1 MKQIWR
7 IYKTDLRNVAKHWAA
22 IVIVVG
28 LMILPS
34 LYAWF
39 NIKASW
45 DPYGNT
51 KEVPIAVSN
60 EDAGSNLR
68 GKDINIGN
76 EIVDSLKKNK
86 NLGWKF
92 VDEKQAIYGVERG
105 DYYASITIP
114 KDFSEKIATVLDE
127 NPQKPELD
135 YYVNEKVNA
144 IAPKITAKGAS
155 GITEEISK
163 NFVKTA
169 NGEIFKIFND
179 LGIDLETNLPSI
191 EKVKDLVFKL
201 EAQFPEMNTL
211 MDKALDDA
219 TRAEDVVKVAQKEL
233 PVVES
238 VMNDGQEA
246 LGNLD
251 KFFARNDETL
261 NRAPGTIKNNLTV
274 MKQGLDAAAEITDY
288 LKNPSFDFNLTLPDP
303 AKLPELPNI
312 TIPQIPQ
319 IPRIPEIPALPEVN
333 GEGYKNIAKN
343 INQTVNNVFS
353 SIRVGTTYAQGVIN
367 GLQNGNF
374 DPEKAKQDLN
384 KVSETLQG
392 RADSVSYLIDIFTK
406 FKEFAPTDS
415 GKDFFQ
421 KRIDKLTNLKSAIE
435 NANGGVK
442 DIANIIG
449 TGQEVK
455 QDVRDAANKK
465 LDAINNLV
473 NQAEADYNAT
483 FVADFEKAVSTAE
496 QLKDKAEGVKEGAQQ
511 LRGNLN
517 QDIKKANELVNQT
530 NELVNQTNEALDN
543 GREKYDKAVSDYS
556 RLKTELEKA
565 REDLSNKGVNGLDST
580 KVALNDLNGQFKA
593 GWNLVN
599 DMIPVLESTNKVLA
613 DVNSD
618 KNLNGTIAK
627 LNKAKDGL
635 QKGMDLTDK
644 GIDAINKGQ
653 KPAADVIESINE
665 VSKNVSGQ
673 IGDILAKYD
682 SEITPNFNAAIAR
695 TKEMSKNTSQILK
708 EADKKLPDVKKIL
721 EDSSKGLVDGK
732 KKLADIKAEMPAT
745 EKKIKELADKIRDF
759 ESEEDLK
766 DIIRLLKNDV
776 EKQSDYFANPVNLK
790 ENKLFAM
797 PNYGS
802 AMSPFYTVLAL
813 WVGALLMVSL
823 LTVEVHEE
831 GANYKSHE
839 IYFGRLLTFLTIGLS
854 QAFIVSMGDIFLLG
868 TYVVDKFWFVLF
880 SLFIGGVFVCIVYS
894 LVSIFGN
901 VGKSMAIILLVLQVA
916 GSGGTFPIQM
926 TPAFFQAIYPFLPFT
941 YAISAIRETVGG
953 MLWDIVTRDLLVLS
967 AFVVVMIVAALLLK
981 TPINKSS
988 EKFVENAKG
997 SKIIH

>member
-22 IVIVVG
+22 IVIVLG

-60 EDAGSNLR
+60 QDAGSNLR
-68 GKDINIGN
+68 GKDINIGD

-92 VDEKQAIYGVERG
+92 VDQKQAIYGVERG

-219 TRAEDVVKVAQKEL
+219 TRAEDLVKVAQKEL

-288 LKNPSFDFNLTLPDP
+288 LKNPAFDFNLTLPDP

-312 TIPQIPQ
+312 TIPQIP
-319 IPRIPEIPALPEVN
+319 EIPALPQVN

-343 INQTVNNVFS
+343 IDQTVNNVFNS
-353 SIRVGTTYAQGVIN
+353 TRVGTAYVKSVMD
-367 GLQNGNF
+367 GLQNKGV
-374 DPEKAKQDLN
+374 DPAVAQKNVQDASKL
-384 KVSETLQG
+384 LQE
-392 RADSVSYLIDIFTK
+392 RIDSVSYLIDFFTA
-406 FKEFAPTDS
+406 FKESASTDF
-415 GKDFFQ
+415 GKQFFGN
-421 KRIDKLTNLKSAIE
+421 RVESLTVLKNSMVD
-435 NANGGVK
+435 ANNRVK
-442 DIANIIG
+442 HVGDLISS
-449 TGQEVK
+449 GQEVK
-455 QDVRDAANKK
+455 QDVRDAVNQK
-465 LDAINNLV
+465 LDAVNNLV
-473 NQAEADYNAT
+473 NQAEKDYNAT

-496 QLKDKAEGVKEGAQQ
+496 QLKNKADNVKEDAQQ

-517 QDIKKANELVNQT
+517 QDINKANEILN
-530 NELVNQTNEALDN
+530 N
-543 GREKYDKAVSDYS
+543 GRERYDQAVNDYS

-593 GWNLVN
+593 SWNLVN

-665 VSKNVSGQ
+665 VSKSVSAQ
-673 IGDILAKYD
+673 LGDILAKYD

-695 TKEMSKNTSQILK
+695 TKEMSKNTTQILK
-708 EADKKLPDVKKIL
+708 EADKKLPDVKKLL

-732 KKLADIKAEMPAT
+732 KKLTDIKADMPET
-745 EKKIKELADKIRDF
+745 EKKIKDLANKIRDF
-759 ESEEDLK
+759 ESEEDIK

-839 IYFGRLLTFLTIGLS
+839 VYFGRLLTFLTIGLS

-926 TPAFFQAIYPFLPFT
+926 TPAFFQALYPFLPFT

>member
-22 IVIVVG
+22 IVIVLG

-51 KEVPIAVSN
+51 KGIQIAVSN
-60 EDAGSNLR
+60 QDAGSNLR
-68 GKDINIGN
+68 GKDINIGK
-76 EIVDSLKKNK
+76 EIVDSLKKDK
-86 NLGWKF
+86 NFGWKF

-105 DYYASITIP
+105 DYSASITIP
-114 KDFSEKIATVLDE
+114 KDFSEKIATVLNE
-127 NPQKPELD
+127 NPQKPEID

-155 GITEEISK
+155 GLTEEISK

-169 NGEIFKIFND
+169 NGEIFEIFND

-238 VMNDGQEA
+238 VINDGQEA

-261 NRAPGTIKNNLTV
+261 NRAPETIKNNLTV
-274 MKQGLDAAAEITDY
+274 MKQGLDAAAKITDY
-288 LKNPSFDFNLTLPDP
+288 LKNPAFDFNLTLPDP
-303 AKLPELPNI
+303 AQLPELPVVN
-312 TIPQIPQ
+312 IPQ
-319 IPRIPEIPALPEVN
+319 IPEIPALPQVN
-333 GEGYKNIAKN
+333 GEGYKNIANN
-343 INQTVNNVFS
+343 INQTVNNVFNS
-353 SIRVGTTYAQGVIN
+353 TRVGTAYVKSVMD
-367 GLQNGNF
+367 GLQNKGV
-374 DPEKAKQDLN
+374 DPAVAQKNVQDASKL
-384 KVSETLQG
+384 LQE
-392 RADSVSYLIDIFTK
+392 RIDSVSYLIDFFTA
-406 FKEFAPTDS
+406 FKEKASTDF
-415 GKDFFQ
+415 GKQFFGN
-421 KRIDKLTNLKSAIE
+421 RVESLTVLKNSMVD
-435 NANGGVK
+435 ANNRVK
-442 DIANIIG
+442 HVGDLISS
-449 TGQEVK
+449 GQEVK
-455 QDVRDAANKK
+455 QDVRDAVNQK
-465 LDAINNLV
+465 LDAVNNLV
-473 NQAEADYNAT
+473 NQAEKDYNAT

-496 QLKDKAEGVKEGAQQ
+496 QLKTKAENVKEDAQQ

-517 QDIKKANELVNQT
+517 QDINKANE
-530 NELVNQTNEALDN
+530 ALNN
-543 GREKYDKAVSDYS
+543 GREKYDKAVNDYG
-556 RLKTELEKA
+556 RIKTELEKA

-593 GWNLVN
+593 SWNLVN

-665 VSKNVSGQ
+665 VSKNVSAQ
-673 IGDILAKYD
+673 LGDILAKYD

-708 EADKKLPDVKKIL
+708 EADKKLPDVKKLL
-721 EDSSKGLVDGK
+721 EDSSKGLVDGR
-732 KKLADIKAEMPAT
+732 KKLADIKAEMPET
-745 EKKIKELADKIRDF
+745 EKKIKDLANKIRDF
-759 ESEEDLK
+759 ESEEDIK

-926 TPAFFQAIYPFLPFT
+926 TPPFFQAIYPFLPFT

-967 AFVVVMIVAALLLK
+967 VFVVVMIVAALLLK

>member
-60 EDAGSNLR
+60 QDAGSNLR
-68 GKDINIGN
+68 GKDINIGD

-238 VMNDGQEA
+238 VINDGQDT
-246 LGNLD
+246 LKSLD
-251 KFFARNDETL
+251 AFFARNDETL
-261 NRAPGTIKNNLTV
+261 NRAPGTIKNNLIAMQT
-274 MKQGLDAAAEITDY
+274 GLNSAAAITDF
-288 LKNPSFDFNLTLPDP
+288 LKNPSFDFNMALPDP
-303 AKLPELPNI
+303 SKFPVLPNI
-312 TIPQIPQ
+312 TIPQIP
-319 IPRIPEIPALPEVN
+319 ELPQVN
-333 GEGYKNIAKN
+333 GQLYKDIAKN
-343 INQTVNNVFS
+343 IDQTVNNVFG

-374 DPEKAKQDLN
+374 DPEKAKKDLN
-384 KVSETLQG
+384 KVSENLQG
-392 RADSVSYLIDIFTK
+392 RVDSVSYVIDIFTK
-406 FKEFAPTDS
+406 FKESAPTDS

-455 QDVRDAANKK
+455 QDVRDATNQK
-465 LDAINNLV
+465 LNAINNLV

-496 QLKDKAEGVKEGAQQ
+496 QLKDKAGNAQQ
-511 LRGNLN
+511 NLN
-517 QDIKKANELVNQT
+517 QEIKKVNEI
-530 NELVNQTNEALDN
+530 LDN
-543 GREKYDKAVSDYS
+543 GREGYDQAVNNYS

-593 GWNLVN
+593 GLNLVN
-599 DMIPVLESTNKVLA
+599 DMIPVMENTNKVLA

-618 KNLNGTIAK
+618 KNTNNMISK
-627 LNKAKDGL
+627 LNKVKDGL
-635 QKGMDLTDK
+635 QKGIDLTDK
-644 GIDAINKGQ
+644 GIEAINKGQ
-653 KPAADVIESINE
+653 KPAADIIESINK

-673 IGDILAKYD
+673 IGNILAKYD
-682 SEITPNFNAAIAR
+682 SEVVPNFNEAIAR

-732 KKLADIKAEMPAT
+732 KKLADIKAEMPET
-745 EKKIKELADKIRDF
+745 EKKIKELANKIRDF

>member
-22 IVIVVG
+22 IVIVLG

-60 EDAGSNLR
+60 QDAGSNLR
-68 GKDINIGN
+68 GKDINIGK

-127 NPQKPELD
+127 NPKKPELD

-251 KFFARNDETL
+251 KFFANNDETL
-261 NRAPGTIKNNLTV
+261 KNAPGTMRNNLTV
-274 MKQGLDAAAEITDY
+274 AKDVMDKANAFTNFLMNPGIDLSGMKG
-288 LKNPSFDFNLTLPDP
+288 
-303 AKLPELPNI
+303 LPEF
-312 TIPQIPQ
+312 
-319 IPRIPEIPALPEVN
+319 PARPDLSKMN
-333 GEGYKNIAKN
+333 DEGYKNIARN
-343 INQTVNNVFS
+343 INQTVNNVLNS
-353 SIRVGTTYAQGVIN
+353 ARAGTAYGKSVVN
-367 GLQNGNF
+367 GLQNGQF

-384 KVSETLQG
+384 AVSENLQG
-392 RADSVSYLIDIFTK
+392 RTDSIAYLINVFTELQK
-406 FKEFAPTDS
+406 SATTDFGQS
-415 GKDFFQ
+415 FFQ
-421 KRIDKLTNLKSAIE
+421 GRVDRLTKLKSGME
-435 NANGGVK
+435 NANKGIK
-442 DIANIIG
+442 DIVNVIG

-455 QDVRDAANKK
+455 KDVTDVANQKLDAANG
-465 LDAINNLV
+465 LID
-473 NQAEADYNAT
+473 QAEKDYNET
-483 FVADFEKAVSTAE
+483 FVADYKKAVSTVDQA
-496 QLKDKAEGVKEGAQQ
+496 KADANEAYDSVKNEYEKAKNNLEGVIA
-511 LRGNLN
+511 
-517 QDIKKANELVNQT
+517 DVN
-530 NELVNQTNEALDN
+530 N
-543 GREKYDKAVSDYS
+543 R
-556 RLKTELEKA
+556 
-565 REDLSNKGVNGLDST
+565 GVNGLDST
-580 KVALNDLNGQFKA
+580 KVALNDLNGQLQA
-593 GWNLVN
+593 TNNLIG
-599 DMIPVLESTNKVLA
+599 DAIPVLESTNKVLA
-613 DVNSD
+613 DVNSG
-618 KNLNGTIAK
+618 KNLNGGIAK
-627 LNKAKDGL
+627 LNKI
-635 QKGMDLTDK
+635 QNSVQK
-644 GIDAINKGQ
+644 GIDATNKATTLINNGQ
-653 KPAADVIESINE
+653 KPTKEVVESINE
-665 VSKNVSGQ
+665 ATKNASAQ
-673 IGDILAKYD
+673 LGDFLATYD
-682 SEITPNFNAAIAR
+682 SEIVPNFNTAIER
-695 TKEMSKNTSQILK
+695 TKRMSKNTSQILK
-708 EADKKLPDVKKIL
+708 EADKKLPDVKKLL

-732 KKLADIKAEMPAT
+732 KKLTDIKAEMPET

-926 TPAFFQAIYPFLPFT
+926 TPKFFQAIYPFLPFT

-953 MLWDIVTRDLLVLS
+953 MLWDIVIRDLLVLS
-967 AFVVVMIVAALLLK
+967 VFVVVMIVAALLLK

>member
-60 EDAGSNLR
+60 QDAGSNLR
-68 GKDINIGN
+68 GKDINIGD

-219 TRAEDVVKVAQKEL
+219 TRAEDLVKVAQKEL

-238 VMNDGQEA
+238 VINDGQEA

-251 KFFARNDETL
+251 KFFANNDETL
-261 NRAPGTIKNNLTV
+261 KNAPGTMRNNLTV
-274 MKQGLDAAAEITDY
+274 AKDVMDKANAFTNFLMNPGIDLSGMKG
-288 LKNPSFDFNLTLPDP
+288 
-303 AKLPELPNI
+303 LPEF
-312 TIPQIPQ
+312 
-319 IPRIPEIPALPEVN
+319 PARPDLSKMN
-333 GEGYKNIAKN
+333 DEGYKNIARN
-343 INQTVNNVFS
+343 INQTVNNVLNS
-353 SIRVGTTYAQGVIN
+353 ARAGTAYGKSVVN
-367 GLQNGNF
+367 GLQSGQF

-384 KVSETLQG
+384 AVSENLQG
-392 RADSVSYLIDIFTK
+392 RTDSIAYLINVFT
-406 FKEFAPTDS
+406 
-415 GKDFFQ
+415 Q
-421 KRIDKLTNLKSAIE
+421 LQKSATTDFGQSFFKGRVDRLTSLKGKME
-435 NANGGVK
+435 NANNGIK
-442 DIANIIG
+442 DIVNVIG

-455 QDVRDAANKK
+455 KDVTDVANQKLDAANG
-465 LDAINNLV
+465 LINQV
-473 NQAEADYNAT
+473 EKDYNET
-483 FVADFEKAVSTAE
+483 FVADYKKAVSTVDQA
-496 QLKDKAEGVKEGAQQ
+496 KADANEAYDSVKNEYEKAKSNLEGVIA
-511 LRGNLN
+511 
-517 QDIKKANELVNQT
+517 DVN
-530 NELVNQTNEALDN
+530 N
-543 GREKYDKAVSDYS
+543 R
-556 RLKTELEKA
+556 
-565 REDLSNKGVNGLDST
+565 GVNGLDST
-580 KVALNDLNGQFKA
+580 KVALNDLNGQLQA
-593 GWNLVN
+593 TNNLIG
-599 DMIPVLESTNKVLA
+599 DAIPVLESTNKVLA
-613 DVNSD
+613 DVNSG
-618 KNLNGTIAK
+618 KNLNGGIAK
-627 LNKAKDGL
+627 LNKI
-635 QKGMDLTDK
+635 QNSVQK
-644 GIDAINKGQ
+644 GIDATNKATTLINNGQ
-653 KPAADVIESINE
+653 KPTKEVVESINE
-665 VSKNVSGQ
+665 ATKNASAQ
-673 IGDILAKYD
+673 LGDFLATYD
-682 SEITPNFNAAIAR
+682 SEIVPNFNTAIER
-695 TKEMSKNTSQILK
+695 TKRMSKNTSQILK
-708 EADKKLPDVKKIL
+708 EADKKLPDVKKLL
-721 EDSSKGLVDGK
+721 EDSSKGLVDGR

-916 GSGGTFPIQM
+916 GWGGTFQFKM
-926 TPAFFQAIYPFLPFT
+926 NRGSSKAFFQAIYPFLPFT
-941 YAISAIRETVGG
+941 YAISASRETVGG

>member
-22 IVIVVG
+22 IVIVLG

-60 EDAGSNLR
+60 QDAGSNLR
-68 GKDINIGN
+68 GKDINIGK

-86 NLGWKF
+86 KLGWKF

-127 NPQKPELD
+127 NPKKPELD

-238 VMNDGQEA
+238 VINDGQEA

-261 NRAPGTIKNNLTV
+261 QRAPGTIKNNLMV
-274 MKQGLDAAAEITDY
+274 MQKGLDGAAAITDF
-288 LKNPSFDFNLTLPDP
+288 LKNPSLDFNLALPDP
-303 AKLPELPNI
+303 AKFPVLPNI
-312 TIPQIPQ
+312 TIPQVPQ
-319 IPRIPEIPALPEVN
+319 IPEIPALPQVN

-343 INQTVNNVFS
+343 INQTVNNVFNS
-353 SIRVGTTYAQGVIN
+353 TRVGTAYVKSVMD
-367 GLQNGNF
+367 GLQNKGV
-374 DPEKAKQDLN
+374 DPAVAQKNVQDASKL
-384 KVSETLQG
+384 LQE
-392 RADSVSYLIDIFTK
+392 RIDSVSYLIDFFTT
-406 FKEFAPTDS
+406 FKEAASTDF
-415 GKDFFQ
+415 GKQFFGN
-421 KRIDKLTNLKSAIE
+421 RVESLTVLKNSMVD
-435 NANGGVK
+435 ANNRVK
-442 DIANIIG
+442 HVGDLISS
-449 TGQEVK
+449 GQEVK
-455 QDVRDAANKK
+455 QDVRDAVNQK
-465 LDAINNLV
+465 LDAVNNLV
-473 NQAEADYNAT
+473 NQAEKDYNT
-483 FVADFEKAVSTAE
+483 NFVADFEKAVSTAE
-496 QLKDKAEGVKEGAQQ
+496 QLKNKVENVKEDAQQ

-530 NELVNQTNEALDN
+530 NEALDN
-543 GREKYDKAVSDYS
+543 GREKYDKAVNDYS

-593 GWNLVN
+593 SWNLVN

-618 KNLNGTIAK
+618 KNLNGTISK

-635 QKGMDLTDK
+635 QKGMELTDK

-653 KPAADVIESINE
+653 KPAADVIESINQ
-665 VSKNVSGQ
+665 VSKSVSGQ

-708 EADKKLPDVKKIL
+708 EADKKLPDIKKLL

>member
-22 IVIVVG
+22 IVIVLG

-60 EDAGSNLR
+60 QDAGSNLR
-68 GKDINIGN
+68 GKDINIGK

-127 NPQKPELD
+127 NPKKPELD

-274 MKQGLDAAAEITDY
+274 MQQGLDAAAKITDY
-288 LKNPSFDFNLTLPDP
+288 LKNPAFDFNLTLPDP
-303 AKLPELPNI
+303 AKLPVLPNI
-312 TIPQIPQ
+312 TIPQIP
-319 IPRIPEIPALPEVN
+319 EIPALPQVN

-343 INQTVNNVFS
+343 IDQTVNTVFNS
-353 SIRVGTTYAQGVIN
+353 TRVGTAYVKSVMD
-367 GLQNGNF
+367 GLQNKGV
-374 DPEKAKQDLN
+374 DPAVAQKNVQDASKL
-384 KVSETLQG
+384 LQE
-392 RADSVSYLIDIFTK
+392 RIDSVSYLIDFFTA
-406 FKEFAPTDS
+406 FKESASTEF
-415 GKDFFQ
+415 GKQFFGN
-421 KRIDKLTNLKSAIE
+421 RVESLTVLKNSMVD
-435 NANGGVK
+435 ANNRVK
-442 DIANIIG
+442 HVGDLISS
-449 TGQEVK
+449 GQEVK
-455 QDVRDAANKK
+455 QDVRDAVNQK
-465 LDAINNLV
+465 LDAVNNLV
-473 NQAEADYNAT
+473 NQAEKDYNAT

-496 QLKDKAEGVKEGAQQ
+496 QLKSKAENAQENAQQ

-517 QDIKKANELVNQT
+517 QDINKANEI
-530 NELVNQTNEALDN
+530 LDN
-543 GREKYDKAVSDYS
+543 GREKYDKAVNDYS

-593 GWNLVN
+593 SWNLVN

-618 KNLNGTIAK
+618 KNLNGTISK

-653 KPAADVIESINE
+653 KPAADVIESINQ
-665 VSKNVSGQ
+665 VSKSVSGQ

-695 TKEMSKNTSQILK
+695 TKEMSKNTTQILND
-708 EADKKLPDVKKIL
+708 ADKKLPDVKKLL
-721 EDSSKGLVDGK
+721 EDSSKGLVDGR
-732 KKLADIKAEMPAT
+732 KKLVDIKAEMPET

>member
-22 IVIVVG
+22 IVIVLG

-60 EDAGSNLR
+60 QDAGSNLR
-68 GKDINIGN
+68 GKDINIGK

-127 NPQKPELD
+127 NPKKPELD

-251 KFFARNDETL
+251 KFFANNDETL
-261 NRAPGTIKNNLTV
+261 KNAPGTMRNNLTV
-274 MKQGLDAAAEITDY
+274 AKDVMDKANAFTNFLMNPGIDLSGMKG
-288 LKNPSFDFNLTLPDP
+288 
-303 AKLPELPNI
+303 LPEF
-312 TIPQIPQ
+312 
-319 IPRIPEIPALPEVN
+319 PARPDLSKMN
-333 GEGYKNIAKN
+333 DEGYKNIARN
-343 INQTVNNVFS
+343 INQTVNNVLNS
-353 SIRVGTTYAQGVIN
+353 ARAGTAYGKSVVN
-367 GLQNGNF
+367 GLQNGQF

-384 KVSETLQG
+384 AVSENLQG
-392 RADSVSYLIDIFTK
+392 RTDSIAYLINVFTELQK
-406 FKEFAPTDS
+406 SATTDFGQS
-415 GKDFFQ
+415 FFQ
-421 KRIDKLTNLKSAIE
+421 GRVDRLTKLKSGME
-435 NANGGVK
+435 NANKGIK
-442 DIANIIG
+442 DIVNVID

-455 QDVRDAANKK
+455 KDVTDVANQKLDAANG
-465 LDAINNLV
+465 LID
-473 NQAEADYNAT
+473 QAEKDYNET
-483 FVADFEKAVSTAE
+483 FVADYKKAVSTVDQA
-496 QLKDKAEGVKEGAQQ
+496 KADANEAYDSVKNEYEKAKNNLEGVIA
-511 LRGNLN
+511 
-517 QDIKKANELVNQT
+517 DVN
-530 NELVNQTNEALDN
+530 N
-543 GREKYDKAVSDYS
+543 R
-556 RLKTELEKA
+556 
-565 REDLSNKGVNGLDST
+565 GVNGLDST
-580 KVALNDLNGQFKA
+580 KVALNDLNGQLQA
-593 GWNLVN
+593 TNNLIG
-599 DMIPVLESTNKVLA
+599 DAIPVLESTNKVLA
-613 DVNSD
+613 DVNSG
-618 KNLNGTIAK
+618 KNLNGGIAK
-627 LNKAKDGL
+627 LNKI
-635 QKGMDLTDK
+635 QNSVQK
-644 GIDAINKGQ
+644 GIDATNKATTLINNGQ
-653 KPAADVIESINE
+653 KPTKEVVESINE
-665 VSKNVSGQ
+665 ATKNASAQ
-673 IGDILAKYD
+673 LGDFLATYD
-682 SEITPNFNAAIAR
+682 SEIVPNFNTAIER
-695 TKEMSKNTSQILK
+695 TKRMSKNTSQILK
-708 EADKKLPDVKKIL
+708 EADKKLPDVKKLL

-732 KKLADIKAEMPAT
+732 KKLADIKAEMPET

>member
-22 IVIVVG
+22 IVIVLG

-60 EDAGSNLR
+60 QDAGSNLR
-68 GKDINIGN
+68 GKDINIGD

-86 NLGWKF
+86 KLGWKF
-92 VDEKQAIYGVERG
+92 VDQKQAIYGVERG

-169 NGEIFKIFND
+169 NGEIFKVFND

-238 VMNDGQEA
+238 VINDGQDT
-246 LGNLD
+246 LKSLD
-251 KFFARNDETL
+251 AFFARNDETL
-261 NRAPGTIKNNLTV
+261 NRAPGTIKNNLIAMQT
-274 MKQGLDAAAEITDY
+274 GLNSAAAITDF
-288 LKNPSFDFNLTLPDP
+288 LKNPSFDFNMALPDP
-303 AKLPELPNI
+303 SKFPVLPNI
-312 TIPQIPQ
+312 TIPQIP
-319 IPRIPEIPALPEVN
+319 ELPQVN
-333 GEGYKNIAKN
+333 GQLYKDIAKN
-343 INQTVNNVFS
+343 IDQTVNNVFG

-384 KVSETLQG
+384 KVSENLQG
-392 RADSVSYLIDIFTK
+392 RVDSVSYVIDIFTK
-406 FKEFAPTDS
+406 FKESAPTDS

-455 QDVRDAANKK
+455 QDVRDATNQK
-465 LDAINNLV
+465 LNAINNLV

-496 QLKDKAEGVKEGAQQ
+496 QLKDKAGNAQQ
-511 LRGNLN
+511 NLN
-517 QDIKKANELVNQT
+517 QEIKKVNEI
-530 NELVNQTNEALDN
+530 LDN
-543 GREKYDKAVSDYS
+543 GREGYDQAVNNYS

-593 GWNLVN
+593 GLNLVN
-599 DMIPVLESTNKVLA
+599 DMIPVMENTNKVLA

-618 KNLNGTIAK
+618 KNTNNMISK
-627 LNKAKDGL
+627 LNKVKDGL
-635 QKGMDLTDK
+635 QKGIDLTDK

-682 SEITPNFNAAIAR
+682 SEIVPNFNEAIAR

-708 EADKKLPDVKKIL
+708 EADKKLPDVKKLL

-732 KKLADIKAEMPAT
+732 KKLTDIKADMPET
-745 EKKIKELADKIRDF
+745 EKKIKDLANKIRDF
-759 ESEEDLK
+759 ESEEDIK

>member
-22 IVIVVG
+22 IVIVLG

-60 EDAGSNLR
+60 QDAGSNLR
-68 GKDINIGN
+68 GKDINIGD

-219 TRAEDVVKVAQKEL
+219 TRAEDIVKVAQKEL

-238 VMNDGQEA
+238 VINDGQEA

-251 KFFARNDETL
+251 KFFANNDQTL
-261 NRAPGTIKNNLTV
+261 QNAPGTIRNHLTTAKDV
-274 MKQGLDAAAEITDY
+274 MDKANTFTNFLM
-288 LKNPSFDFNLTLPDP
+288 NPGIDLSGM
-303 AKLPELPNI
+303 KGLPEF
-312 TIPQIPQ
+312 
-319 IPRIPEIPALPEVN
+319 PARPDLSKLN
-333 GEGYKNIAKN
+333 DEGYKNIARN
-343 INQTVNNVFS
+343 INQTVNNVLNS
-353 SIRVGTTYAQGVIN
+353 ARAGTTYGKSVVN
-367 GLQNGNF
+367 GLQNGQF

-384 KVSETLQG
+384 AVSENLQG
-392 RADSVSYLIDIFTK
+392 RTDSVAYLINVFTELQK
-406 FKEFAPTDS
+406 SATTDFGQS
-415 GKDFFQ
+415 FFQ
-421 KRIDKLTNLKSAIE
+421 GRVDRLTKLKSGME
-435 NANGGVK
+435 NANNGIK
-442 DIANIIG
+442 DIVNVIG

-455 QDVRDAANKK
+455 KDVTDAANQK
-465 LDAINNLV
+465 LDAANGLID
-473 NQAEADYNAT
+473 QAEKDYNET
-483 FVADFEKAVSTAE
+483 FVADYKKAVSTVDQA
-496 QLKDKAEGVKEGAQQ
+496 KADANGAYDTVK
-511 LRGNLN
+511 
-517 QDIKKANELVNQT
+517 NE
-530 NELVNQTNEALDN
+530 
-543 GREKYDKAVSDYS
+543 YDKAKNTFEGIIADVNN
-556 RLKTELEKA
+556 R
-565 REDLSNKGVNGLDST
+565 GVNGLDST
-580 KVALNDLNGQFKA
+580 KVYLNDLNGQLQATK
-593 GWNLVN
+593 NLIG
-599 DMIPVLESTNKVLA
+599 DAIPVLESTNKVLA

-618 KNLNGTIAK
+618 KNLNNGIAK
-627 LNKAKDGL
+627 LNKA
-635 QKGMDLTDK
+635 QNAVQK
-644 GIDAINKGQ
+644 GIDATNKATTLINNGQ
-653 KPAADVIESINE
+653 KPTKEVVESINE
-665 VSKNVSGQ
+665 ATKNASAQ
-673 IGDILAKYD
+673 LGDFLATYD
-682 SEITPNFNAAIAR
+682 SEIVPNFNTAIER
-695 TKEMSKNTSQILK
+695 TKRMSKNTTQILS
-708 EADKKLPDVKKIL
+708 EADKKLPDVKKLL
-721 EDSSKGLVDGK
+721 EDSSKGLVDGR
-732 KKLADIKAEMPAT
+732 KKLADIKAEMPET

-839 IYFGRLLTFLTIGLS
+839 VYFGRLLTFLTIGLS

-926 TPAFFQAIYPFLPFT
+926 TPAFFQALYPFLPFT

>member
-22 IVIVVG
+22 IVIVLG

-60 EDAGSNLR
+60 QDAGSNLR
-68 GKDINIGN
+68 GKDINIGK

-127 NPQKPELD
+127 NPKKPELD

-238 VMNDGQEA
+238 IMNDGQEA

-274 MKQGLDAAAEITDY
+274 MQQGLDAAAKITDY
-288 LKNPSFDFNLTLPDP
+288 LKNPAFDFNLTLPDP
-303 AKLPELPNI
+303 AKLPVLPNI
-312 TIPQIPQ
+312 TIPQIP
-319 IPRIPEIPALPEVN
+319 EIPALPQVN

-343 INQTVNNVFS
+343 IDQTVNTVFNS
-353 SIRVGTTYAQGVIN
+353 TRVGTAYVKSVMD
-367 GLQNGNF
+367 GLQNKGV
-374 DPEKAKQDLN
+374 DPAVAQKNVQDASKL
-384 KVSETLQG
+384 LQE
-392 RADSVSYLIDIFTK
+392 RIDSVSYLIDFFTA
-406 FKEFAPTDS
+406 FKESASTEF
-415 GKDFFQ
+415 GKQFFGN
-421 KRIDKLTNLKSAIE
+421 RVESLTVLKNSMVD
-435 NANGGVK
+435 ANNRVK
-442 DIANIIG
+442 HVGDLISS
-449 TGQEVK
+449 GQEVK
-455 QDVRDAANKK
+455 QDVRDAVNQK
-465 LDAINNLV
+465 LDAVNNLV
-473 NQAEADYNAT
+473 NQAEKDYNAT

-496 QLKDKAEGVKEGAQQ
+496 QLKSKAENAQENAQQ

-517 QDIKKANELVNQT
+517 QDINKANEI
-530 NELVNQTNEALDN
+530 LDN
-543 GREKYDKAVSDYS
+543 GREKYDKAVNDYS

-593 GWNLVN
+593 SWNLVN

-618 KNLNGTIAK
+618 KNLNGTISK

-653 KPAADVIESINE
+653 KPAADVIESINQ
-665 VSKNVSGQ
+665 VSKSVSGQ

-708 EADKKLPDVKKIL
+708 EADKKLPDVKKLL

>member
-22 IVIVVG
+22 IVIVLG

-60 EDAGSNLR
+60 QDAGSNLR
-68 GKDINIGN
+68 GKDINIGD

-219 TRAEDVVKVAQKEL
+219 TRAEDIVKVAQKEL

-238 VMNDGQEA
+238 VINDGQEA

-274 MKQGLDAAAEITDY
+274 MQQGLDAAAKITDY
-288 LKNPSFDFNLTLPDP
+288 LKNPAFDFNLTLPDP
-303 AKLPELPNI
+303 AKLPVLPNI
-312 TIPQIPQ
+312 TIPQIP
-319 IPRIPEIPALPEVN
+319 EIPALPQVN

-343 INQTVNNVFS
+343 IDQTVNTVFNS
-353 SIRVGTTYAQGVIN
+353 TRVGTAYVKSVMD
-367 GLQNGNF
+367 GLQNKGV
-374 DPEKAKQDLN
+374 DPAVAQKNVQDASKL
-384 KVSETLQG
+384 LQE
-392 RADSVSYLIDIFTK
+392 RIDSVSYLIDFFTA
-406 FKEFAPTDS
+406 FKESASTEF
-415 GKDFFQ
+415 GKQFFGN
-421 KRIDKLTNLKSAIE
+421 RVESLTVLKNSMVD
-435 NANGGVK
+435 ANNRVK
-442 DIANIIG
+442 HVGDLISS
-449 TGQEVK
+449 GQEVK
-455 QDVRDAANKK
+455 QDVRDAVNQK
-465 LDAINNLV
+465 LDAVNNLV
-473 NQAEADYNAT
+473 NQAEKDYNAT

-496 QLKDKAEGVKEGAQQ
+496 QLKSKAENAQENAQQ

-517 QDIKKANELVNQT
+517 QDINKANEILN
-530 NELVNQTNEALDN
+530 N
-543 GREKYDKAVSDYS
+543 GREKYDKAVNDYS

-580 KVALNDLNGQFKA
+580 KVALNDVNGQFKA

-627 LNKAKDGL
+627 LNKVKDGF
-635 QKGMDLTDK
+635 QKGIDLTDK

-653 KPAADVIESINE
+653 KPAADVIESINQ
-665 VSKNVSGQ
+665 VSKSVSGQ

-708 EADKKLPDVKKIL
+708 EADKKLPDVKKLL

>member
-22 IVIVVG
+22 IVIVLG

-45 DPYGNT
+45 DPYGDM
-51 KEVPIAVSN
+51 KGIQIAVSN
-60 EDAGSNLR
+60 QDVGSNLR
-68 GKDINIGN
+68 GKDINIGE
-76 EIVDSLKKNK
+76 EIVDSLKKDK
-86 NLGWKF
+86 NFGWKF
-92 VDEKQAIYGVERG
+92 VDEKQAIYGVEHG
-105 DYYASITIP
+105 DYSASITIP
-114 KDFSEKIATVLDE
+114 KDFSEKIATVLNE

-155 GITEEISK
+155 GLTEEVSK

-211 MDKALDDA
+211 VDKALDDA

-261 NRAPGTIKNNLTV
+261 KRAPGTIKNNLIV
-274 MKQGLDAAAEITDY
+274 MQQGLDSAAAITDF
-288 LKNPSFDFNLTLPDP
+288 LKNPSVDFNLALPDP
-303 AKLPELPNI
+303 SKLPELPNV
-312 TIPQIPQ
+312 TIPQIPT
-319 IPRIPEIPALPEVN
+319 LPELPQVN

-343 INQTVNNVFS
+343 IDQTVNNVFS

-384 KVSETLQG
+384 KVSENLQG
-392 RADSVSYLIDIFTK
+392 RADSVSYLTDIFTK

-455 QDVRDAANKK
+455 QDARDAANKK
-465 LDAINNLV
+465 LDAINSLV

-496 QLKDKAEGVKEGAQQ
+496 QLKNKGENVKEDAQQ

-517 QDIKKANELVNQT
+517 QDINKANEILN
-530 NELVNQTNEALDN
+530 N
-543 GREKYDKAVSDYS
+543 GRENYDQAVTNYAK
-556 RLKTELEKA
+556 LKTNLEKA
-565 REDLSNKGVNGLDST
+565 REDLNNKGVNGLDST
-580 KVALNDLNGQFKA
+580 KVALNDLNGQFQA

-599 DMIPVLESTNKVLA
+599 DMIPVMESTNKVLG

-635 QKGMDLTDK
+635 QKGIDLTDK

-653 KPAADVIESINE
+653 KPAADVIESINQ

-695 TKEMSKNTSQILK
+695 TKEMSKNTSQILG
-708 EADKKLPDVKKIL
+708 EADKKLPDVKKLL
-721 EDSSKGLVDGK
+721 EDSSKGLVDGQK
-732 KKLADIKAEMPAT
+732 KIADIKAEMPAT
-745 EKKIKELADKIRDF
+745 EKKIKELANKIRDF
-759 ESEEDLK
+759 ESEEDIK
-766 DIIRLLKNDV
+766 DIISLLKNDV

-839 IYFGRLLTFLTIGLS
+839 VYFGRLLTFLTIGLS

-926 TPAFFQAIYPFLPFT
+926 TPPFFQAIYPFLPFT

-953 MLWDIVTRDLLVLS
+953 ILWDIVIRDLLVLS
-967 AFVVVMIVAALLLK
+967 AFVVVIVVAALVLK
-981 TPINKSS
+981 KPINKSS

>member
-22 IVIVVG
+22 IVIVLG
-28 LMILPS
+28 LMVLPS

-51 KEVPIAVSN
+51 KGIQIAVSN
-60 EDAGSNLR
+60 QDVGSNLR
-68 GKDINIGN
+68 GKDINIGE
-76 EIVDSLKKNK
+76 EIVDSLKKDK
-86 NLGWKF
+86 NFGWKF

-105 DYYASITIP
+105 DYSASITIP
-114 KDFSEKIATVLDE
+114 KDFSEKIATVLNE
-127 NPQKPELD
+127 NPQKPEID

-155 GITEEISK
+155 GLTEEISK

-219 TRAEDVVKVAQKEL
+219 TRAEDIVKVAQKDL

-238 VMNDGQEA
+238 VINDGQEA
-246 LGNLD
+246 LANLD
-251 KFFARNDETL
+251 KFFANQDQTL
-261 NRAPGTIKNNLTV
+261 KNAPGTIRNDLVAAKGV
-274 MKQGLDAAAEITDY
+274 MDSAAAFTDF
-288 LKNPSFDFNLTLPDP
+288 LMNPGVDLNIPDFSGMNG
-303 AKLPELPNI
+303 LPEF
-312 TIPQIPQ
+312 
-319 IPRIPEIPALPEVN
+319 PARPDLSKLN
-333 GEGYKNIAKN
+333 SDGYKSIAQN
-343 INQTVNNVFS
+343 INQTVNNVLS
-353 SIRVGTTYAQGVIN
+353 SSRAGTAYGKSVVN
-367 GLQNGNF
+367 GLQNGKF
-374 DPEKAKQDLN
+374 DPEQAKKDLN
-384 KVSETLQG
+384 AVSDQLQARTDSIAYLINVFTELQNSVTTDFGKNFFQG
-392 RADSVSYLIDIFTK
+392 RVDRLTK
-406 FKEFAPTDS
+406 
-415 GKDFFQ
+415 
-421 KRIDKLTNLKSAIE
+421 LKSGME
-435 NANGGVK
+435 NANNGIK
-442 DIANIIG
+442 DIVNVIG

-455 QDVRDAANKK
+455 KDVTDVANQKLDAANA
-465 LDAINNLV
+465 LID
-473 NQAEADYNAT
+473 QAEKDYNET
-483 FVADFEKAVSTAE
+483 FVADYKKAVSTVDQA
-496 QLKDKAEGVKEGAQQ
+496 KA
-511 LRGNLN
+511 
-517 QDIKKANELVNQT
+517 DANEIY
-530 NELVNQTNEALDN
+530 DN
-543 GREKYDKAVSDYS
+543 AKADYDKA
-556 RLKTELEKA
+556 KNGLESTKSSVQKA
-565 REDLSNKGVNGLDST
+565 LEDVQNRGVNGLEGS
-580 KVALNDLNGQFKA
+580 KEALKSLNGQFQS
-593 GWNLVN
+593 GIGLID

-618 KNLNGTIAK
+618 KNLNNGIAK
-627 LNKAKDGL
+627 LNKAKSSL
-635 QKGMDLTDK
+635 QKGVEATNK
-644 GIDAINKGQ
+644 GITLLNNGQ
-653 KPAADVIESINE
+653 KPTKDVIESIN
-665 VSKNVSGQ
+665 NA
-673 IGDILAKYD
+673 AKGGSAQLTDVLSTYD
-682 SEITPNFNAAIAR
+682 SEIVPGFNTAIAR
-695 TKEMSKNTSQILK
+695 TKEMSKNTTQILND
-708 EADKKLPDVKKIL
+708 ADKKLPDVKKLL
-721 EDSSKGLVDGK
+721 EDSSKGLVDGR

-759 ESEEDLK
+759 ESEEDIK

-839 IYFGRLLTFLTIGLS
+839 VYFGRLLTFLTIGLS

-926 TPAFFQAIYPFLPFT
+926 TPPFFQAIYPFLPFT

-953 MLWDIVTRDLLVLS
+953 MLWDIVTRDLLVLT
-967 AFVVVMIVAALLLK
+967 AFVVIMVVAALLLK
-981 TPINKSS
+981 KPINKSS

>member
-22 IVIVVG
+22 IVIVLG

-60 EDAGSNLR
+60 QDAGSNLR
-68 GKDINIGN
+68 GKDINIGK

-127 NPQKPELD
+127 NPKKPELD

-238 VMNDGQEA
+238 VINDGQEA

-261 NRAPGTIKNNLTV
+261 QRAPGTIKNNLIV
-274 MKQGLDAAAEITDY
+274 MQKGLDGAAAITDF
-288 LKNPSFDFNLTLPDP
+288 LKNPSLDFNLALPDP
-303 AKLPELPNI
+303 SKFPVLPNI
-312 TIPQIPQ
+312 TIPQIP
-319 IPRIPEIPALPEVN
+319 ELPQVN
-333 GEGYKNIAKN
+333 GQLYKDIAKN
-343 INQTVNNVFS
+343 IDQTVNNVFG

-384 KVSETLQG
+384 KVSENLQG
-392 RADSVSYLIDIFTK
+392 RVDSVSYLIDVFTK
-406 FKEFAPTDS
+406 FKESAPTDS

-455 QDVRDAANKK
+455 QDVRDATNKK
-465 LDAINNLV
+465 LDSINNLV

-496 QLKDKAEGVKEGAQQ
+496 QLKDKAGNAQQ
-511 LRGNLN
+511 NLN
-517 QDIKKANELVNQT
+517 QEIKKVNEI
-530 NELVNQTNEALDN
+530 LDN
-543 GREKYDKAVSDYS
+543 GREGYDQAVNNYS

-580 KVALNDLNGQFKA
+580 KVALNELNGQFKA
-593 GWNLVN
+593 SWNLVN

-618 KNLNGTIAK
+618 KNLNGTISK

-635 QKGMDLTDK
+635 QKGMELTDK

-653 KPAADVIESINE
+653 KPAADVIESINQ
-665 VSKNVSGQ
+665 VSKSVSGQ

-695 TKEMSKNTSQILK
+695 TKEMSKNTTQILS
-708 EADKKLPDVKKIL
+708 EADKKLPDVKKLL
-721 EDSSKGLVDGK
+721 EDSSKGLVDGR
-732 KKLADIKAEMPAT
+732 KKLADIKAEMPET
-745 EKKIKELADKIRDF
+745 EKKIKELADEIRDF

-839 IYFGRLLTFLTIGLS
+839 VYFGRLLTFLTIGLS

-926 TPAFFQAIYPFLPFT
+926 TPAFFQALYPFLPFT

>member
-60 EDAGSNLR
+60 QDAGSNLR
-68 GKDINIGN
+68 GKDINIGD

-86 NLGWKF
+86 KLGWKF

-219 TRAEDVVKVAQKEL
+219 TRAEDLVKVAQKEL

-238 VMNDGQEA
+238 VINDGQEA

-251 KFFARNDETL
+251 KFFANNDETL
-261 NRAPGTIKNNLTV
+261 KNAPGTMRNNLTV
-274 MKQGLDAAAEITDY
+274 AKDVMDKANAFTNFLMNPGIDLSGMKG
-288 LKNPSFDFNLTLPDP
+288 
-303 AKLPELPNI
+303 LPEF
-312 TIPQIPQ
+312 
-319 IPRIPEIPALPEVN
+319 PARPDLSKMN
-333 GEGYKNIAKN
+333 DEGYKNIARN
-343 INQTVNNVFS
+343 INQTVNNVLNS
-353 SIRVGTTYAQGVIN
+353 ARAGTAYGKSVVN
-367 GLQNGNF
+367 GLQSGQF

-384 KVSETLQG
+384 AVSENLQG
-392 RADSVSYLIDIFTK
+392 RTDSIAYLINVFT
-406 FKEFAPTDS
+406 EL
-415 GKDFFQ
+415 Q
-421 KRIDKLTNLKSAIE
+421 KSATTDFGQSFFKGRVDRLTSLKGKME
-435 NANGGVK
+435 NANNGIK
-442 DIANIIG
+442 DIVNVIG

-455 QDVRDAANKK
+455 KDVTDVANQKLDAANG
-465 LDAINNLV
+465 LINQV
-473 NQAEADYNAT
+473 EKDYNET
-483 FVADFEKAVSTAE
+483 FVADYKKAVSTVDQA
-496 QLKDKAEGVKEGAQQ
+496 KADANEAYDSVKNEYEKAKSNLEGVIA
-511 LRGNLN
+511 
-517 QDIKKANELVNQT
+517 DVN
-530 NELVNQTNEALDN
+530 N
-543 GREKYDKAVSDYS
+543 R
-556 RLKTELEKA
+556 
-565 REDLSNKGVNGLDST
+565 GVNGLDST
-580 KVALNDLNGQFKA
+580 KVALNDLNGQLQA
-593 GWNLVN
+593 TNNLIG
-599 DMIPVLESTNKVLA
+599 DAIPVLESTNKVLA
-613 DVNSD
+613 DVNSG
-618 KNLNGTIAK
+618 KNLNGGIAK
-627 LNKAKDGL
+627 LNKI
-635 QKGMDLTDK
+635 QNSVQK
-644 GIDAINKGQ
+644 GIDATNKATTLINNGQ
-653 KPAADVIESINE
+653 KPTKEVVESINE
-665 VSKNVSGQ
+665 ATKNASAQ
-673 IGDILAKYD
+673 LGDFLATYD
-682 SEITPNFNAAIAR
+682 SEIVPNFNTAIER
-695 TKEMSKNTSQILK
+695 TKRMSKNTSQILK
-708 EADKKLPDVKKIL
+708 EADKKLPDVKKLL

-732 KKLADIKAEMPAT
+732 KKLADIKAEMPET
-745 EKKIKELADKIRDF
+745 EKKIKELANKIRDF

>member
-22 IVIVVG
+22 IVIVLG

-60 EDAGSNLR
+60 QDAGSNLR
-68 GKDINIGN
+68 GKDINIGK

-127 NPQKPELD
+127 NPKKPELD

-238 VMNDGQEA
+238 VINDGQEA

-251 KFFARNDETL
+251 KFFANNDETL
-261 NRAPGTIKNNLTV
+261 KNAPGTMRNNLTV
-274 MKQGLDAAAEITDY
+274 AKDVMDKANAFTNFLMNPGIDLSGMKG
-288 LKNPSFDFNLTLPDP
+288 
-303 AKLPELPNI
+303 LPEF
-312 TIPQIPQ
+312 
-319 IPRIPEIPALPEVN
+319 PARPDLSKMN
-333 GEGYKNIAKN
+333 DEGYKNIARN
-343 INQTVNNVFS
+343 INQTVNNVLNS
-353 SIRVGTTYAQGVIN
+353 ARAGTAYGKSVVN
-367 GLQNGNF
+367 GLQNGQF

-384 KVSETLQG
+384 AVSENLQG
-392 RADSVSYLIDIFTK
+392 RTDSIAYLINVFT
-406 FKEFAPTDS
+406 ELQQSATTDFGQS
-415 GKDFFQ
+415 FFQ
-421 KRIDKLTNLKSAIE
+421 GRVDRLTKLKSGME
-435 NANGGVK
+435 NANKGIK
-442 DIANIIG
+442 DIVNVIG

-455 QDVRDAANKK
+455 KDVTDVANQKLDAANG
-465 LDAINNLV
+465 LID
-473 NQAEADYNAT
+473 QAEKDYNET
-483 FVADFEKAVSTAE
+483 FVADYKKAVSTVDQA
-496 QLKDKAEGVKEGAQQ
+496 KADANEAYDSVKNEYEKAKNNLEGVIA
-511 LRGNLN
+511 
-517 QDIKKANELVNQT
+517 DVN
-530 NELVNQTNEALDN
+530 N
-543 GREKYDKAVSDYS
+543 R
-556 RLKTELEKA
+556 
-565 REDLSNKGVNGLDST
+565 GVNGLDST
-580 KVALNDLNGQFKA
+580 KVALNDLNGQLQA
-593 GWNLVN
+593 TNNLIG
-599 DMIPVLESTNKVLA
+599 DAIPVLESTNKVLA
-613 DVNSD
+613 DVNSG
-618 KNLNGTIAK
+618 KNLNGGIAK
-627 LNKAKDGL
+627 LNKI
-635 QKGMDLTDK
+635 QNSVQK
-644 GIDAINKGQ
+644 GIDATNKATTLINNGQ
-653 KPAADVIESINE
+653 KPTKEVVESINE
-665 VSKNVSGQ
+665 ATKNASAQ
-673 IGDILAKYD
+673 LGDFLATYD
-682 SEITPNFNAAIAR
+682 SEIVPNFNTAIER
-695 TKEMSKNTSQILK
+695 TKRMSKNTSQILK
-708 EADKKLPDVKKIL
+708 EADKKLPDVKKLL

-732 KKLADIKAEMPAT
+732 KKLADIKAEMPET

>member
-22 IVIVVG
+22 IVIVLG

-51 KEVPIAVSN
+51 KGIQIAVSN
-60 EDAGSNLR
+60 QDVGSNLR
-68 GKDINIGN
+68 GKDINIGE

-86 NLGWKF
+86 NFGWKF

-105 DYYASITIP
+105 DYSASITIP
-114 KDFSEKIATVLDE
+114 KDFSEKIATVLNE

-155 GITEEISK
+155 GLTEEVSK

-211 MDKALDDA
+211 VDKALDDA

-261 NRAPGTIKNNLTV
+261 KRAPGTIKNNLIV
-274 MKQGLDAAAEITDY
+274 MQQGLDSAAAITDF
-288 LKNPSFDFNLTLPDP
+288 LKNPSVDFNLALPDP
-303 AKLPELPNI
+303 SKLPELPNV
-312 TIPQIPQ
+312 TIPQIPT
-319 IPRIPEIPALPEVN
+319 LPELPQVN

-343 INQTVNNVFS
+343 IDQTVNNVFS

-384 KVSETLQG
+384 KVSENLQG

-455 QDVRDAANKK
+455 QDARDAANKK
-465 LDAINNLV
+465 LDAINSLV
-473 NQAEADYNAT
+473 NQTEADYNAT

-496 QLKDKAEGVKEGAQQ
+496 QLKNKGENVKEDAQQ

-517 QDIKKANELVNQT
+517 QDINKANEILN
-530 NELVNQTNEALDN
+530 N
-543 GREKYDKAVSDYS
+543 GRENYDQAVTNYAK
-556 RLKTELEKA
+556 LKTNLEKA
-565 REDLSNKGVNGLDST
+565 REDLNNKGVNGLDST

-599 DMIPVLESTNKVLA
+599 DMIPVLESTNKVLG

-653 KPAADVIESINE
+653 KPAADVIESINQ

-695 TKEMSKNTSQILK
+695 TKEMSKNTSQILG
-708 EADKKLPDVKKIL
+708 EADKKLPDVKKLL
-721 EDSSKGLVDGK
+721 EDSSKGLVDGQK
-732 KKLADIKAEMPAT
+732 KIADIKAEMPAT

-759 ESEEDLK
+759 ESEEDIK

-839 IYFGRLLTFLTIGLS
+839 VYFGRLLTFLTIGLS

-926 TPAFFQAIYPFLPFT
+926 TPPFFQAIYPFLPFT

-967 AFVVVMIVAALLLK
+967 AFVVIMVVAALLLK

>member
-22 IVIVVG
+22 IVIVLG

-60 EDAGSNLR
+60 QDAGSNLR
-68 GKDINIGN
+68 GKDINIGK

-127 NPQKPELD
+127 NPKKPELD

-261 NRAPGTIKNNLTV
+261 QRAPGTIKNNLMV
-274 MKQGLDAAAEITDY
+274 MQKGLDGAAAITDF
-288 LKNPSFDFNLTLPDP
+288 LKNPSLDFNLALPDP
-303 AKLPELPNI
+303 AKFPVLPNI
-312 TIPQIPQ
+312 TLPQIPQ
-319 IPRIPEIPALPEVN
+319 IPEIPALPQVN
-333 GEGYKNIAKN
+333 GEGYKNVAKN
-343 INQTVNNVFS
+343 IDQTVNNVFNS
-353 SIRVGTTYAQGVIN
+353 TRVGTAYVKSVMD
-367 GLQNGNF
+367 GLQNKGV
-374 DPEKAKQDLN
+374 DPAVAQKNVQDASKL
-384 KVSETLQG
+384 LQE
-392 RADSVSYLIDIFTK
+392 RIDSVSYLIDFFTT
-406 FKEFAPTDS
+406 FKEAASTDF
-415 GKDFFQ
+415 GKQFFGN
-421 KRIDKLTNLKSAIE
+421 RVESLTVLKNSMVD
-435 NANGGVK
+435 ANNRVK
-442 DIANIIG
+442 HVGDLISS
-449 TGQEVK
+449 GQEVK
-455 QDVRDAANKK
+455 QDVRDAVNQN
-465 LDAINNLV
+465 LDAVNNLV
-473 NQAEADYNAT
+473 NQAEKDYNT
-483 FVADFEKAVSTAE
+483 NFVADFEKAVSTAE
-496 QLKDKAEGVKEGAQQ
+496 QLKNKAENVKEDAQQ

-530 NELVNQTNEALDN
+530 NEALDN
-543 GREKYDKAVSDYS
+543 GREKYDKAVNDYS

-593 GWNLVN
+593 SWNLVN

-618 KNLNGTIAK
+618 KNLNGTISK
-627 LNKAKDGL
+627 LNKAKDVL

-653 KPAADVIESINE
+653 KPAADVIESINQ
-665 VSKNVSGQ
+665 VSKSVSGQ

-708 EADKKLPDVKKIL
+708 EADKKLPDVKKLL

>member
-22 IVIVVG
+22 IVIVLG
-28 LMILPS
+28 LMVLPS

-51 KEVPIAVSN
+51 KGIQIAVSN
-60 EDAGSNLR
+60 QDVGSNLR
-68 GKDINIGN
+68 GKDINIGK
-76 EIVDSLKKNK
+76 EIVDSLKKDK
-86 NLGWKF
+86 NFGWKF

-105 DYYASITIP
+105 DYSASITIP
-114 KDFSEKIATVLDE
+114 KDFSEKIATVLNE
-127 NPQKPELD
+127 NPQKPEID

-155 GITEEISK
+155 GLTEEVSK

-211 MDKALDDA
+211 VDKALDDA

-238 VMNDGQEA
+238 VINDGQEA

-261 NRAPGTIKNNLTV
+261 QNAPGTIRNHLTTAKDV
-274 MKQGLDAAAEITDY
+274 MDKANTFTNFLM
-288 LKNPSFDFNLTLPDP
+288 NPGIDLSGM
-303 AKLPELPNI
+303 KGLPEF
-312 TIPQIPQ
+312 
-319 IPRIPEIPALPEVN
+319 PARPDLSKLN
-333 GEGYKNIAKN
+333 DEGYKNIARN
-343 INQTVNNVFS
+343 INQTANNVLNS
-353 SIRVGTTYAQGVIN
+353 ARAGTAYGKSVVN
-367 GLQNGNF
+367 GLQNGQF

-384 KVSETLQG
+384 AVSENLQG
-392 RADSVSYLIDIFTK
+392 RTDSVAYLINVFTELQK
-406 FKEFAPTDS
+406 SATTDFGQS
-415 GKDFFQ
+415 FFQ
-421 KRIDKLTNLKSAIE
+421 GRVDRLTKLKSGME
-435 NANGGVK
+435 NANNGIK
-442 DIANIIG
+442 DIVNVIG

-455 QDVRDAANKK
+455 KDVTDVANQKLDAANG
-465 LDAINNLV
+465 LID
-473 NQAEADYNAT
+473 QAEKDYNET
-483 FVADFEKAVSTAE
+483 FVADYKKAVSTVDQA
-496 QLKDKAEGVKEGAQQ
+496 KA
-511 LRGNLN
+511 
-517 QDIKKANELVNQT
+517 DANEAKADA
-530 NELVNQTNEALDN
+530 NEAYDTVKN
-543 GREKYDKAVSDYS
+543 EYDKAKNNFEGVIADVNN
-556 RLKTELEKA
+556 R
-565 REDLSNKGVNGLDST
+565 GVNGLDST
-580 KVALNDLNGQFKA
+580 KVALNDLNGQLQATK
-593 GWNLVN
+593 NLIG
-599 DMIPVLESTNKVLA
+599 DAIPVLESTNKVLA
-613 DVNSD
+613 DVNSG
-618 KNLNGTIAK
+618 KNLNNGIAK
-627 LNKAKDGL
+627 LNKA
-635 QKGMDLTDK
+635 QNTVQK
-644 GIDAINKGQ
+644 GIDATNKATTLINNGQ
-653 KPAADVIESINE
+653 KPTKEVVESINE
-665 VSKNVSGQ
+665 ATKNASAQ
-673 IGDILAKYD
+673 LGDFLATYD
-682 SEITPNFNAAIAR
+682 SEIVPNFNTAIAR
-695 TKEMSKNTSQILK
+695 TKEMSKNTSQILG
-708 EADKKLPDVKKIL
+708 EANKKLPDVKKLL
-721 EDSSKGLVDGK
+721 EDSSKGLVDGQK
-732 KKLADIKAEMPAT
+732 KIADIKAEMPAT
-745 EKKIKELADKIRDF
+745 QKKIKELANKIRDF
-759 ESEEDLK
+759 ESEEDIK

-854 QAFIVSMGDIFLLG
+854 QAFIVSMGDMFLLG

-926 TPAFFQAIYPFLPFT
+926 TPPFFQALYPFLPFT

-967 AFVVVMIVAALLLK
+967 AFVVIMVVAALLLK
-981 TPINKSS
+981 KPINKSS

>member
-238 VMNDGQEA
+238 VINDGQDT
-246 LGNLD
+246 LKSLD
-251 KFFARNDETL
+251 AFFARNDETL
-261 NRAPGTIKNNLTV
+261 NRAPGTIKNNLIAMQT
-274 MKQGLDAAAEITDY
+274 GLNSAAAITDF
-288 LKNPSFDFNLTLPDP
+288 LKNPSFDFNMALPDP
-303 AKLPELPNI
+303 SKFPVLPNI
-312 TIPQIPQ
+312 TIPQIP
-319 IPRIPEIPALPEVN
+319 ELPQVN
-333 GEGYKNIAKN
+333 GQLYKDIAKN
-343 INQTVNNVFS
+343 IDQTVNNVFG

-374 DPEKAKQDLN
+374 DSEKAKQDLN
-384 KVSETLQG
+384 KVSENLQG
-392 RADSVSYLIDIFTK
+392 RVDSVSYVIDIFTK
-406 FKEFAPTDS
+406 FKESAPTDS

-455 QDVRDAANKK
+455 QDVRDATNQK
-465 LDAINNLV
+465 LNAINNLV

-496 QLKDKAEGVKEGAQQ
+496 QLKDKAGNAQQ
-511 LRGNLN
+511 NLN
-517 QDIKKANELVNQT
+517 QEIKKVNEI
-530 NELVNQTNEALDN
+530 LDN
-543 GREKYDKAVSDYS
+543 GREGYDQAVNNYS

-593 GWNLVN
+593 GLNLVN
-599 DMIPVLESTNKVLA
+599 DMIPVMENTNKVLA

-618 KNLNGTIAK
+618 KNTNNMISN
-627 LNKAKDGL
+627 LNKIKDGL
-635 QKGMDLTDK
+635 QKGIDLTDK

-653 KPAADVIESINE
+653 KPAADVIESINK

-682 SEITPNFNAAIAR
+682 SEIVPNFNEAIAR

-708 EADKKLPDVKKIL
+708 EADKKLPDVKKLL

>member
-22 IVIVVG
+22 IVIVLG

-60 EDAGSNLR
+60 QDAGSNLR
-68 GKDINIGN
+68 GKDINIGK

-127 NPQKPELD
+127 NPKKPELD

-238 VMNDGQEA
+238 VINDGQEA

-251 KFFARNDETL
+251 KFFANNDQTL
-261 NRAPGTIKNNLTV
+261 QNAPGTIRNHLTTAKDV
-274 MKQGLDAAAEITDY
+274 MDKANTFTNFLM
-288 LKNPSFDFNLTLPDP
+288 NPGIDLSGM
-303 AKLPELPNI
+303 KGLPEF
-312 TIPQIPQ
+312 
-319 IPRIPEIPALPEVN
+319 PARPDLSKLN
-333 GEGYKNIAKN
+333 DEGYKNIARN
-343 INQTVNNVFS
+343 INQTVNNVLNS
-353 SIRVGTTYAQGVIN
+353 ARAGTTYGKSVVN
-367 GLQNGNF
+367 GLQNGQF

-384 KVSETLQG
+384 AVSENLQG
-392 RADSVSYLIDIFTK
+392 RTDSVAYLINVFTELQK
-406 FKEFAPTDS
+406 SATTDFGQS
-415 GKDFFQ
+415 FFQ
-421 KRIDKLTNLKSAIE
+421 GRVDRLTKLKSGME
-435 NANGGVK
+435 NANNGIK
-442 DIANIIG
+442 DIVNVIG

-455 QDVRDAANKK
+455 KDVTDAANQK
-465 LDAINNLV
+465 LDVANGLID
-473 NQAEADYNAT
+473 QAEKDYNET
-483 FVADFEKAVSTAE
+483 FVADYKKAVSTVDQA
-496 QLKDKAEGVKEGAQQ
+496 KADANGAYDTVK
-511 LRGNLN
+511 
-517 QDIKKANELVNQT
+517 NE
-530 NELVNQTNEALDN
+530 
-543 GREKYDKAVSDYS
+543 YDKAKNTFEGIIADVNN
-556 RLKTELEKA
+556 R
-565 REDLSNKGVNGLDST
+565 GVNGLDST
-580 KVALNDLNGQFKA
+580 KVYLNDLNGQLQATK
-593 GWNLVN
+593 NLIG
-599 DMIPVLESTNKVLA
+599 DAIPVLESTNKVLA

-618 KNLNGTIAK
+618 KNLNNGIAK
-627 LNKAKDGL
+627 LNKA
-635 QKGMDLTDK
+635 QNAVQK
-644 GIDAINKGQ
+644 GIDATNKATTLINNGQ
-653 KPAADVIESINE
+653 KPTKEVVESINE
-665 VSKNVSGQ
+665 ATKNASAQ
-673 IGDILAKYD
+673 LGDFLATYD
-682 SEITPNFNAAIAR
+682 SEIVPNFNTAIER
-695 TKEMSKNTSQILK
+695 TKRMSKNTTQILS
-708 EADKKLPDVKKIL
+708 EADKKLPDVKKLL
-721 EDSSKGLVDGK
+721 EDSSKGLVDGR
-732 KKLADIKAEMPAT
+732 KKLADIKADMPET

-839 IYFGRLLTFLTIGLS
+839 VYFGRLLTFLTIGLS

-926 TPAFFQAIYPFLPFT
+926 TPAFFQALYPFLPFT

-967 AFVVVMIVAALLLK
+967 VFVVVMIVAALLLK

>member
-22 IVIVVG
+22 IVIVLG

-60 EDAGSNLR
+60 QDAGSNLR
-68 GKDINIGN
+68 GKDINIGK

-238 VMNDGQEA
+238 VINDGQDT
-246 LGNLD
+246 LKSLD
-251 KFFARNDETL
+251 AFFARNDETL
-261 NRAPGTIKNNLTV
+261 NRAPGTIKNNLIAMQT
-274 MKQGLDAAAEITDY
+274 GLNGAAAITDF
-288 LKNPSFDFNLTLPDP
+288 LKNPSVDFNLALPDP
-303 AKLPELPNI
+303 SKLPELPNV
-312 TIPQIPQ
+312 TIPQIP
-319 IPRIPEIPALPEVN
+319 ALPELPQVN

-384 KVSETLQG
+384 KVSENLQD
-392 RADSVSYLIDIFTK
+392 RADSVSYVIDVFTK
-406 FKEFAPTDS
+406 FKESASTDF
-415 GKDFFQ
+415 GKEFFQ
-421 KRIDKLTNLKSAIE
+421 KRIERLTSLKSAIE

-473 NQAEADYNAT
+473 NQAETDYNAT

-496 QLKDKAEGVKEGAQQ
+496 QLKNKAEGVKEDAQQ

-517 QDIKKANELVNQT
+517 QDINKANEILN
-530 NELVNQTNEALDN
+530 N
-543 GREKYDKAVSDYS
+543 GREAYDKAVNDYS
-556 RLKTELEKA
+556 RLKTELGKA
-565 REDLSNKGVNGLDST
+565 REDLNNKGINGLDST
-580 KVALNDLNGQFKA
+580 KVALNDIRGELQA
-593 GWNLVN
+593 GKNLVN
-599 DMIPVLESTNKVLA
+599 DMIPVMENTNKVLA

-618 KNLNGTIAK
+618 KNTNNMISK
-627 LNKAKDGL
+627 LNKLKDGL
-635 QKGMDLTDK
+635 QKAIDLTDK

-653 KPAADVIESINE
+653 KPAADVIESINA
-665 VSKNVSGQ
+665 VSKSTSAQ
-673 IGDILAKYD
+673 ISDILAKYD
-682 SEITPNFNAAIAR
+682 SEIVPNFNEAIAR

>member
-22 IVIVVG
+22 IVIVLG

-60 EDAGSNLR
+60 QDAGSNLR
-68 GKDINIGN
+68 GKDINIGD

-92 VDEKQAIYGVERG
+92 VDQKQAIYGVERG

-238 VMNDGQEA
+238 VINDGQDT
-246 LGNLD
+246 LKSLD
-251 KFFARNDETL
+251 AFFARNDGTL
-261 NRAPGTIKNNLTV
+261 NRAPGTIKNNLIAMQT
-274 MKQGLDAAAEITDY
+274 GLNGAAAITDF
-288 LKNPSFDFNLTLPDP
+288 LKNPSVDFNLALPDP
-303 AKLPELPNI
+303 ATFPVLPDI
-312 TIPQIPQ
+312 TIPQIP
-319 IPRIPEIPALPEVN
+319 ELPQVN
-333 GEGYKNIAKN
+333 GQLYKDIAKN
-343 INQTVNNVFS
+343 IDQTVNNVFG

-384 KVSETLQG
+384 KVSENLQG
-392 RADSVSYLIDIFTK
+392 RVDSVSYLIDVFTK
-406 FKEFAPTDS
+406 FKESAPTDS

-455 QDVRDAANKK
+455 QDVRDATNKK

-496 QLKDKAEGVKEGAQQ
+496 QLKDKAGNAQQ
-511 LRGNLN
+511 NLN
-517 QDIKKANELVNQT
+517 QEINKT
-530 NELVNQTNEALDN
+530 NEILDN
-543 GREKYDKAVSDYS
+543 GREKYDKAVNDYS
-556 RLKTELEKA
+556 RLKTELGKA
-565 REDLSNKGVNGLDST
+565 REDLNNKGVNGLDST

-593 GWNLVN
+593 GRNLVN
-599 DMIPVLESTNKVLA
+599 DMIPVMENANKVLA

-618 KNLNGTIAK
+618 KNMNNMISK
-627 LNKAKDGL
+627 LNKVKDGF
-635 QKGMDLTDK
+635 QKGIDLTDK

-682 SEITPNFNAAIAR
+682 SEIVPNFNEAIAR

-708 EADKKLPDVKKIL
+708 EADKKLPDVKKLL

-732 KKLADIKAEMPAT
+732 KKLTDIKADMPET
-745 EKKIKELADKIRDF
+745 EKKIKDLANKIRDF
-759 ESEEDLK
+759 ESEEDIK

-839 IYFGRLLTFLTIGLS
+839 VYFGRLLTFLTIGLS

-926 TPAFFQAIYPFLPFT
+926 TPAFFQALYPFLPFT

>member
-22 IVIVVG
+22 IVIVLG

-60 EDAGSNLR
+60 QDAGSNLR
-68 GKDINIGN
+68 GKDINIGK

-219 TRAEDVVKVAQKEL
+219 TRAEDVVKVAQKDL

-238 VMNDGQEA
+238 VINDGQEA
-246 LGNLD
+246 LANLD
-251 KFFARNDETL
+251 KFFARQDQTL
-261 NRAPGTIKNNLTV
+261 KNAPGKIRNDLVVAQGV
-274 MKQGLDAAAEITDY
+274 MDSAAAFTDF
-288 LKNPSFDFNLTLPDP
+288 LMNPGVDLNIPDFSGMNG
-303 AKLPELPNI
+303 LPEF
-312 TIPQIPQ
+312 
-319 IPRIPEIPALPEVN
+319 PARPDLSKLN
-333 GEGYKNIAKN
+333 SDGYKGIAQN
-343 INQTVNNVFS
+343 INQTVNNVLS
-353 SIRVGTTYAQGVIN
+353 SSRAGTAYGKSVVN
-367 GLQNGNF
+367 GLQSGQF
-374 DPEKAKQDLN
+374 DPEQAKKDLN
-384 KVSETLQG
+384 AVSDQLQA
-392 RADSVSYLIDIFTK
+392 RTENISYLINIFT
-406 FKEFAPTDS
+406 ELQNSATTDF
-415 GKDFFQ
+415 GKSFFQ
-421 KRIDKLTNLKSAIE
+421 GRVDRLTKLKGSME
-435 NANGGVK
+435 NANNGIK
-442 DIANIIG
+442 DIVSVIG

-455 QDVRDAANKK
+455 KDVTDVANQKLDAANG
-465 LDAINNLV
+465 LID
-473 NQAEADYNAT
+473 QAEKDYNET
-483 FVADFEKAVSTAE
+483 FVADYKKAVSTVDQA
-496 QLKDKAEGVKEGAQQ
+496 KA
-511 LRGNLN
+511 
-517 QDIKKANELVNQT
+517 DANEIYDNAKADYEKAKNSLESTKSSVQKALEDVQNRGI
-530 NELVNQTNEALDN
+530 NGLEGSKEAL
-543 GREKYDKAVSDYS
+543 KS
-556 RLKTELEKA
+556 
-565 REDLSNKGVNGLDST
+565 
-580 KVALNDLNGQFKA
+580 LNGQFQA
-593 GWNLVN
+593 GIGLID

-618 KNLNGTIAK
+618 KNLNNGIAK
-627 LNKAKDGL
+627 LNKAKSSL
-635 QKGMDLTDK
+635 QKGVEATNK
-644 GIDAINKGQ
+644 GITLLNNGQ
-653 KPAADVIESINE
+653 KPTKDVIESIN
-665 VSKNVSGQ
+665 NA
-673 IGDILAKYD
+673 AKGGSAQLTDVLSTYD
-682 SEITPNFNAAIAR
+682 SEIVPNFNAAIAR
-695 TKEMSKNTSQILK
+695 TKEMSKNTTQILND
-708 EADKKLPDVKKIL
+708 ADKKLPDVKKLL
-721 EDSSKGLVDGK
+721 EDSSKGLVDGR
-732 KKLADIKAEMPAT
+732 KKLADIKADMPET
-745 EKKIKELADKIRDF
+745 EKKVKELANKIRDF
-759 ESEEDLK
+759 ESEEDIK

-839 IYFGRLLTFLTIGLS
+839 VYFGRLLTFLTIGLS

-926 TPAFFQAIYPFLPFT
+926 TPAFFQALYPFLPFT

-967 AFVVVMIVAALLLK
+967 VFVVVMIVAALLLK

>member
-22 IVIVVG
+22 IVIVLG

-60 EDAGSNLR
+60 QDAGSNLR
-68 GKDINIGN
+68 GKDINIGD

-92 VDEKQAIYGVERG
+92 VDQKQAIYGVERG

-238 VMNDGQEA
+238 VINDGQDT
-246 LGNLD
+246 LKSLD
-251 KFFARNDETL
+251 AFFARNDETL
-261 NRAPGTIKNNLTV
+261 NRAPGTIKNNLIAMQT
-274 MKQGLDAAAEITDY
+274 GLNSAVAITDF
-288 LKNPSFDFNLTLPDP
+288 LKNPSFDFNMALPDP
-303 AKLPELPNI
+303 SKFPVLPNI
-312 TIPQIPQ
+312 TIPQIP
-319 IPRIPEIPALPEVN
+319 ELPQVN
-333 GEGYKNIAKN
+333 GQLYKDIAKN
-343 INQTVNNVFS
+343 IDQTVNNVFG

-384 KVSETLQG
+384 KVSENLQG
-392 RADSVSYLIDIFTK
+392 RVDSVSYVIDIFTK
-406 FKEFAPTDS
+406 FKESAPTDS

-455 QDVRDAANKK
+455 QDVRDATNQK
-465 LDAINNLV
+465 LNAINNLV

-496 QLKDKAEGVKEGAQQ
+496 QLKDKAGNAQQ
-511 LRGNLN
+511 NLN
-517 QDIKKANELVNQT
+517 QEIKKVNEI
-530 NELVNQTNEALDN
+530 LDN
-543 GREKYDKAVSDYS
+543 GREGYDQAVNNYS

-593 GWNLVN
+593 GLNLVN
-599 DMIPVLESTNKVLA
+599 DMIPVMENTNKVLA

-618 KNLNGTIAK
+618 KNTNNMISK
-627 LNKAKDGL
+627 LNKVKDGL
-635 QKGMDLTDK
+635 QKGIDLTDK

-682 SEITPNFNAAIAR
+682 SEIVPNFNEAIAR

-708 EADKKLPDVKKIL
+708 EADKKLPDVKKLL

-732 KKLADIKAEMPAT
+732 KKLTDIKADMPET
-745 EKKIKELADKIRDF
+745 EKKIKDLANKIRDF
-759 ESEEDLK
+759 ESEEDIK

-926 TPAFFQAIYPFLPFT
+926 TPAFFQALYPFLPFT

>member
-22 IVIVVG
+22 IVIVLG

-60 EDAGSNLR
+60 QDAGSNLR
-68 GKDINIGN
+68 GKDINIGK

-238 VMNDGQEA
+238 VINDGQEA

-251 KFFARNDETL
+251 KFFANNDQTL
-261 NRAPGTIKNNLTV
+261 QNAPGTIRNHLTTAKDV
-274 MKQGLDAAAEITDY
+274 MDKANTFTNFLM
-288 LKNPSFDFNLTLPDP
+288 NPGIDLSGM
-303 AKLPELPNI
+303 KGLPEF
-312 TIPQIPQ
+312 
-319 IPRIPEIPALPEVN
+319 PARPDLSKLN
-333 GEGYKNIAKN
+333 DEGYKNIARN
-343 INQTVNNVFS
+343 INQTVNNVLNS
-353 SIRVGTTYAQGVIN
+353 ARAGTTYGKSVVN
-367 GLQNGNF
+367 GLQNGQF

-384 KVSETLQG
+384 AVSENLQG
-392 RADSVSYLIDIFTK
+392 RTDSVAYLINVFTELQK
-406 FKEFAPTDS
+406 SATTDFGQS
-415 GKDFFQ
+415 FFQ
-421 KRIDKLTNLKSAIE
+421 GRVDRLTKLKSGME
-435 NANGGVK
+435 NANNGIK
-442 DIANIIG
+442 DIVNVIG

-455 QDVRDAANKK
+455 KDVTDAANQK
-465 LDAINNLV
+465 LDAANGLID
-473 NQAEADYNAT
+473 QAEKDYSET
-483 FVADFEKAVSTAE
+483 FVADYKKAVSTVDQA
-496 QLKDKAEGVKEGAQQ
+496 KADANGAYDTVK
-511 LRGNLN
+511 
-517 QDIKKANELVNQT
+517 NE
-530 NELVNQTNEALDN
+530 
-543 GREKYDKAVSDYS
+543 YDKAKNTFEGIIADVNN
-556 RLKTELEKA
+556 R
-565 REDLSNKGVNGLDST
+565 GVNGLDST
-580 KVALNDLNGQFKA
+580 KVYLNDLNGQLQATK
-593 GWNLVN
+593 NLIG
-599 DMIPVLESTNKVLA
+599 DAIPVLESTNKVLA

-618 KNLNGTIAK
+618 KNLNNGIAK
-627 LNKAKDGL
+627 LNKA
-635 QKGMDLTDK
+635 QNAVQK
-644 GIDAINKGQ
+644 GIDATNKATTLINNGQ
-653 KPAADVIESINE
+653 KPTKEVVESINE
-665 VSKNVSGQ
+665 ATKNASAQ
-673 IGDILAKYD
+673 LGDFLATYD
-682 SEITPNFNAAIAR
+682 SEIVPNFNTAIER
-695 TKEMSKNTSQILK
+695 TKRMSKNTTQILS
-708 EADKKLPDVKKIL
+708 EADKKLPDVKKLL
-721 EDSSKGLVDGK
+721 EDSSKGLVDGR
-732 KKLADIKAEMPAT
+732 KKLADIKADMPET
-745 EKKIKELADKIRDF
+745 EKKVKELANKIRDF

-839 IYFGRLLTFLTIGLS
+839 VYFGRLLTFLTIGLS

-926 TPAFFQAIYPFLPFT
+926 TPAFFQALYPFLPFT

-967 AFVVVMIVAALLLK
+967 VFVVVMIVAALLLK

>member
-22 IVIVVG
+22 IVIVLG

-60 EDAGSNLR
+60 QDAGSNLR
-68 GKDINIGN
+68 GKDINIGK

-127 NPQKPELD
+127 NPKKPELD

-274 MKQGLDAAAEITDY
+274 MQQGLDAAAKITDY
-288 LKNPSFDFNLTLPDP
+288 LKNPAFDFNLTLPDP
-303 AKLPELPNI
+303 AKLPVLPNI
-312 TIPQIPQ
+312 TIPQIP
-319 IPRIPEIPALPEVN
+319 EIPALPQVN

-343 INQTVNNVFS
+343 IDQTVNTVFNS
-353 SIRVGTTYAQGVIN
+353 TRVGTAYVKSVMD
-367 GLQNGNF
+367 GLQNKGV
-374 DPEKAKQDLN
+374 DPAVAQKNVQDASKL
-384 KVSETLQG
+384 LQE
-392 RADSVSYLIDIFTK
+392 RIDSVSYLIDFFTA
-406 FKEFAPTDS
+406 FKESASTEF
-415 GKDFFQ
+415 GKQFFGN
-421 KRIDKLTNLKSAIE
+421 RVESLTVLKNSMVD
-435 NANGGVK
+435 ANNRVK
-442 DIANIIG
+442 HVGDLISS
-449 TGQEVK
+449 GQEVK
-455 QDVRDAANKK
+455 QDVRDAVNQK
-465 LDAINNLV
+465 LDAVNNLV
-473 NQAEADYNAT
+473 NQAEKDYNAT

-496 QLKDKAEGVKEGAQQ
+496 QLKSKAENAQENAQQ

-517 QDIKKANELVNQT
+517 QDINKANEILN
-530 NELVNQTNEALDN
+530 N
-543 GREKYDKAVSDYS
+543 GREKYDKAVNDYS

-580 KVALNDLNGQFKA
+580 KVALNDVNGQFKA

-627 LNKAKDGL
+627 LNKVKDGF
-635 QKGMDLTDK
+635 QKGIDLTDK

-653 KPAADVIESINE
+653 KPAADVIESINQ
-665 VSKNVSGQ
+665 VSKSVSGQ

-682 SEITPNFNAAIAR
+682 SEITPNFNTAIAR
-695 TKEMSKNTSQILK
+695 TKEMSKNTTQILND
-708 EADKKLPDVKKIL
+708 ADKKLPDVKKLL

-732 KKLADIKAEMPAT
+732 KKLADIKAEMPET

>member
-60 EDAGSNLR
+60 QDAGSNLR
-68 GKDINIGN
+68 GKDINIGD

-238 VMNDGQEA
+238 VINDGQDT
-246 LGNLD
+246 LKSLD
-251 KFFARNDETL
+251 AFFVRNDETL
-261 NRAPGTIKNNLTV
+261 NRAPGTIKNNLMAMQT
-274 MKQGLDAAAEITDY
+274 GLNSAAAITDF
-288 LKNPSFDFNLTLPDP
+288 LKNPSVDFNLALPDP
-303 AKLPELPNI
+303 SKFPVLPNI
-312 TIPQIPQ
+312 TIPQIP
-319 IPRIPEIPALPEVN
+319 ELPQVN
-333 GEGYKNIAKN
+333 GQLYKDIAKN
-343 INQTVNNVFS
+343 IDQTVNNVFG

-384 KVSETLQG
+384 KVSENLQG
-392 RADSVSYLIDIFTK
+392 RVDSVSYLIDVFTK
-406 FKEFAPTDS
+406 FKESAPTDS

-455 QDVRDAANKK
+455 QDVRDATNKK

-496 QLKDKAEGVKEGAQQ
+496 QLKDKAGNAQQ
-511 LRGNLN
+511 NLN
-517 QDIKKANELVNQT
+517 QEIKKVNEI
-530 NELVNQTNEALDN
+530 LDN
-543 GREKYDKAVSDYS
+543 GREGYDQAVNNYS

-593 GWNLVN
+593 GLNLVN
-599 DMIPVLESTNKVLA
+599 DMIPVMENANKVLA

-618 KNLNGTIAK
+618 KNTNNMISN
-627 LNKAKDGL
+627 LNKVKDGL
-635 QKGMDLTDK
+635 QKGIDLTDK

-653 KPAADVIESINE
+653 KPAADVIESINK

-682 SEITPNFNAAIAR
+682 TEIVPNFNEAIAR

-732 KKLADIKAEMPAT
+732 KKLTDIKAEMPET

>member
-22 IVIVVG
+22 IVIVLG

-60 EDAGSNLR
+60 QDAGSNLR
-68 GKDINIGN
+68 GKDINIGD

-92 VDEKQAIYGVERG
+92 VDEKQAVYGVERG

-169 NGEIFKIFND
+169 NGEIFKVFND

-238 VMNDGQEA
+238 VMKDGQEA
-246 LGNLD
+246 LTNLD
-251 KFFARNDETL
+251 KFFANNDETL
-261 NRAPGTIKNNLTV
+261 KNAPGTMRNNLTV
-274 MKQGLDAAAEITDY
+274 AKDVMDKANTVTNFLMNPGIDLSTMKG
-288 LKNPSFDFNLTLPDP
+288 
-303 AKLPELPNI
+303 LPEF
-312 TIPQIPQ
+312 
-319 IPRIPEIPALPEVN
+319 PARPDLSKMN
-333 GEGYKNIAKN
+333 DEGYKNIARN
-343 INQTVNNVFS
+343 INQTANNVLNS
-353 SIRVGTTYAQGVIN
+353 ARAGTAYGKSVVN
-367 GLQNGNF
+367 GLQNGQF

-384 KVSETLQG
+384 AVSENLQG
-392 RADSVSYLIDIFTK
+392 RTDSIAYLINVFT
-406 FKEFAPTDS
+406 EL
-415 GKDFFQ
+415 Q
-421 KRIDKLTNLKSAIE
+421 KSATTDFGQSFFKGRVDRLTSLKGKME
-435 NANGGVK
+435 NANNGIK
-442 DIANIIG
+442 DIVNVIG

-455 QDVRDAANKK
+455 KDVTDVANQKLDAANG
-465 LDAINNLV
+465 LID
-473 NQAEADYNAT
+473 QAEKDYNET
-483 FVADFEKAVSTAE
+483 FVADYKKAVSTVD
-496 QLKDKAEGVKEGAQQ
+496 QVKADANEAYDSVKNEYEKAKNNLEGAIA
-511 LRGNLN
+511 
-517 QDIKKANELVNQT
+517 DVN
-530 NELVNQTNEALDN
+530 N
-543 GREKYDKAVSDYS
+543 R
-556 RLKTELEKA
+556 
-565 REDLSNKGVNGLDST
+565 GVNGLDST
-580 KVALNDLNGQFKA
+580 KVVLKDLNGQLQA
-593 GWNLVN
+593 TNNLIG
-599 DMIPVLESTNKVLA
+599 DAIPVLESTNKVLA

-618 KNLNGTIAK
+618 KNLNGGIAK
-627 LNKAKDGL
+627 LNKI
-635 QKGMDLTDK
+635 QNSVQK
-644 GIDAINKGQ
+644 GIDATNKATTLINNGQ
-653 KPAADVIESINE
+653 KPTKEVVESINE
-665 VSKNVSGQ
+665 ATKNASAQ
-673 IGDILAKYD
+673 LGDFLAKYD
-682 SEITPNFNAAIAR
+682 SEIVPNFNTAIER
-695 TKEMSKNTSQILK
+695 TKRMSKNTSQILK
-708 EADKKLPDVKKIL
+708 EADKKLPDVKKLL

-732 KKLADIKAEMPAT
+732 KKLTDIKAEMPET
-745 EKKIKELADKIRDF
+745 EKKIKDLANKIRDF
-759 ESEEDLK
+759 ESEEDIK

>member
-22 IVIVVG
+22 IVIVLG

-60 EDAGSNLR
+60 QDAGSNLR
-68 GKDINIGN
+68 GKDINIGK

-127 NPQKPELD
+127 NPKKPELD

-219 TRAEDVVKVAQKEL
+219 TRAEDIVKVAQKEL

-238 VMNDGQEA
+238 VINDGQEA

-251 KFFARNDETL
+251 KFFANNDETL
-261 NRAPGTIKNNLTV
+261 KNAPGTMRNNLTV
-274 MKQGLDAAAEITDY
+274 AKDVMDKANAFTNFLMNPGIDLSGMKG
-288 LKNPSFDFNLTLPDP
+288 
-303 AKLPELPNI
+303 LPEF
-312 TIPQIPQ
+312 
-319 IPRIPEIPALPEVN
+319 PARPDLSKMN
-333 GEGYKNIAKN
+333 DEGYKNIARN
-343 INQTVNNVFS
+343 INQTVNNVLNS
-353 SIRVGTTYAQGVIN
+353 ARAGTAYGKSVVN
-367 GLQNGNF
+367 GLQNGQF

-384 KVSETLQG
+384 AVSENLQG
-392 RADSVSYLIDIFTK
+392 RTDSIAYLINVFTELQK
-406 FKEFAPTDS
+406 SATTDFGQS
-415 GKDFFQ
+415 FFQ
-421 KRIDKLTNLKSAIE
+421 GRVDRLTKLKIGME
-435 NANGGVK
+435 NANKGIK
-442 DIANIIG
+442 DIVNVIG

-455 QDVRDAANKK
+455 KDVTDVANQKLDAANG
-465 LDAINNLV
+465 LID
-473 NQAEADYNAT
+473 QAEKDYNET
-483 FVADFEKAVSTAE
+483 FVADYKKAVSTVDQA
-496 QLKDKAEGVKEGAQQ
+496 KADANEAYDSVKNEYEKAKNNLEGVIA
-511 LRGNLN
+511 
-517 QDIKKANELVNQT
+517 DVN
-530 NELVNQTNEALDN
+530 N
-543 GREKYDKAVSDYS
+543 R
-556 RLKTELEKA
+556 
-565 REDLSNKGVNGLDST
+565 GVNGLDST
-580 KVALNDLNGQFKA
+580 KVALNDLNGQLQA
-593 GWNLVN
+593 TNNLIG
-599 DMIPVLESTNKVLA
+599 DAIPVLESTNKVLA
-613 DVNSD
+613 DVNSG
-618 KNLNGTIAK
+618 KNLNGGIAK
-627 LNKAKDGL
+627 LNKI
-635 QKGMDLTDK
+635 QNSVQK
-644 GIDAINKGQ
+644 GIDATNKATTLINNGQ
-653 KPAADVIESINE
+653 KPTKEVVESINE
-665 VSKNVSGQ
+665 ATKNASAQ
-673 IGDILAKYD
+673 LGDFLATYD
-682 SEITPNFNAAIAR
+682 SEIVPNFNTAIER
-695 TKEMSKNTSQILK
+695 TKRMSKNTSQILK
-708 EADKKLPDVKKIL
+708 EADKKLPDVKKLL

-732 KKLADIKAEMPAT
+732 KKLADIKAEMPET

>member
-60 EDAGSNLR
+60 QDAGSNLR
-68 GKDINIGN
+68 GKDINIGD

-238 VMNDGQEA
+238 VINDGQEA

-251 KFFARNDETL
+251 KFFANNDETL
-261 NRAPGTIKNNLTV
+261 KNAPGTMRNNLTV
-274 MKQGLDAAAEITDY
+274 AKDVMDKANAFTNFLMNPGIDLSGMKG
-288 LKNPSFDFNLTLPDP
+288 
-303 AKLPELPNI
+303 LPEF
-312 TIPQIPQ
+312 
-319 IPRIPEIPALPEVN
+319 PARPDLSKIN
-333 GEGYKNIAKN
+333 DEGYKNIARN
-343 INQTVNNVFS
+343 INQTVNNVLNS
-353 SIRVGTTYAQGVIN
+353 ARAGTAYGKSVVN
-367 GLQNGNF
+367 GLQNGQF

-384 KVSETLQG
+384 AVSENLQG
-392 RADSVSYLIDIFTK
+392 RTDSIAYLINVFTELQK
-406 FKEFAPTDS
+406 SATTDFGQS
-415 GKDFFQ
+415 FFQ
-421 KRIDKLTNLKSAIE
+421 GRVDRLTKLKSGME
-435 NANGGVK
+435 NANNGIK
-442 DIANIIG
+442 DIVNVIG

-455 QDVRDAANKK
+455 KDVTDVANQKLDAANG
-465 LDAINNLV
+465 LID
-473 NQAEADYNAT
+473 QAEKDYNET
-483 FVADFEKAVSTAE
+483 FVADYKKAVSTVDQA
-496 QLKDKAEGVKEGAQQ
+496 KADANEAYDSVKNEYEKAKSNLEGVIA
-511 LRGNLN
+511 
-517 QDIKKANELVNQT
+517 DVN
-530 NELVNQTNEALDN
+530 N
-543 GREKYDKAVSDYS
+543 R
-556 RLKTELEKA
+556 
-565 REDLSNKGVNGLDST
+565 GVNGLDST
-580 KVALNDLNGQFKA
+580 KVALNDLNGQLQA
-593 GWNLVN
+593 TNNLIG
-599 DMIPVLESTNKVLA
+599 DAIPVLESTNKVLA
-613 DVNSD
+613 DVNSG
-618 KNLNGTIAK
+618 KNLNGGIAK
-627 LNKAKDGL
+627 LNKI
-635 QKGMDLTDK
+635 QSSVQK
-644 GIDAINKGQ
+644 GIDATNKATTLINNGQ
-653 KPAADVIESINE
+653 KPTKEVVESINE
-665 VSKNVSGQ
+665 ATKNASAQ
-673 IGDILAKYD
+673 LGDFLATYD
-682 SEITPNFNAAIAR
+682 SEIVPNFNTAIER
-695 TKEMSKNTSQILK
+695 TKRMSKNTSQVLK
-708 EADKKLPDVKKIL
+708 EADKKLPDVKKLL

-732 KKLADIKAEMPAT
+732 KKLADIKAEMPET